1 MKTDEQALKQANR
14 SPFHRALTNL
24 WRVAYPVL
32 IAAIIFCLAQ
42 TVYMR
47 GIVIK
52 AQRAEIKR
60 VWDSHQLQLL
70 LRDERM
76 DKLIKDLRVLEWV
89 DGNETPPNINTTII
103 EDGAK

>member
-32 IAAIIFCLAQ
+32 IAAVIFCLAQ

-47 GIVIK
+47 GIVIE
-52 AQRAEIKR
+52 AQRAEINR
-60 VWDSHQLQLL
+60 VWDSHQLQIL

-76 DKLIKDLRVLEWV
+76 DMLIEKIRTLEWT
-89 DGNETPPNINTTII
+89 DGNKNNPRLNTII
-103 EDGAK
+103 EDGDL